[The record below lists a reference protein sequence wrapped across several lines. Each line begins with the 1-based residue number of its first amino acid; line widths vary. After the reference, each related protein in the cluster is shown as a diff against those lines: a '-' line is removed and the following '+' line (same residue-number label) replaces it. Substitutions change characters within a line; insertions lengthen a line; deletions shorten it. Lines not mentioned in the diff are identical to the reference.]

1 MTTRPNEKIIVL
13 NNTLLEVPEPEVSC
27 KFLTARTPLIWE
39 LLASR
44 NTEESVERNKEKSFS
59 GPTRTVLVY
68 GSQQSQVVSLACY
81 VKFNHR

>member
-1 MTTRPNEKIIVL
+1 MTTRLNEKIIVL

-44 NTEESVERNKEKSFS
+44 NTEESVERNKEKNFQALPAQFWSM
-59 GPTRTVLVY
+59 
-68 GSQQSQVVSLACY
+68 AHN
-81 VKFNHR
+81 NHRSFRWLVM